1 MPVDEQYGQQLG
13 VQLRH
18 ETADVYAAPDLM
30 RRLRGRQARRSWA
43 IRTAIATPVAAAAAA
58 AILVTMPGQ
67 GAPDRTH
74 QANGAPV
81 QMENVSYVQ
90 EQTVKALGQ
99 ASQYVIHAKNSYGSG
114 HYDEWIDK
122 ATQRYRND
130 VYTSEV
136 PASPAPDGKAG
147 QADREETARAP
158 QAPGEQPAG
167 PVHLSQSHAVSGP
180 KRNQTII
187 TVDYNGKW
195 WSKDHAPAVEPAISV
210 DITDADSV
218 HKAIS
223 HGTVELLGNEKVNGV
238 DALRLRI
245 DGPNWSY
252 RIDMW
257 VDSTT
262 YLPVQ
267 QTATKGDGDALVPSS
282 TVTTTYTWL
291 PRTGE
296 NLARLVL
303 TPPPGFVRVK

>member
-18 ETADVYAAPDLM
+18 ETADVHAAPDLM

-74 QANGAPV
+74 QPNGARTR
-81 QMENVSYVQ
+81 MENVSYVQ
-90 EQTVKALGQ
+90 EQTVKALDQ
-99 ASQYVIHAKNSYGSG
+99 ASQYVIHAKNSYGTG
-114 HYDEWIDK
+114 HYDVWIDK
-122 ATQRYRND
+122 ATQRYRTD
-130 VYTSEV
+130 VYTSL
-136 PASPAPDGKAG
+136 PAPQAPAPDGT
-147 QADREETARAP
+147 DRMPEAPGEETA
-158 QAPGEQPAG
+158 G
-167 PVHLSQSHAVSGP
+167 PLRLSQSNSVGGP
-180 KRNQTII
+180 KGNRTTI
-187 TVDYNGKW
+187 TVNYDGKW
-195 WSKDHAPAVEPAISV
+195 WSKEQAPAMKPTIPV

-218 HKAIS
+218 RKAIS
-223 HGTVELLGNEKVNGV
+223 EGKVELLGREKVDGV
-238 DALRLRI
+238 EALHLRI
-245 DGPNWSY
+245 DGPNRLY

-262 YLPVQ
+262 YLPVKEIV
-267 QTATKGDGDALVPSS
+267 AKGGGEGFPASAR
-282 TVTTTYTWL
+282 VTTTYTWL

-303 TPPPGFVRVK
+303 TPPPGFVQVK